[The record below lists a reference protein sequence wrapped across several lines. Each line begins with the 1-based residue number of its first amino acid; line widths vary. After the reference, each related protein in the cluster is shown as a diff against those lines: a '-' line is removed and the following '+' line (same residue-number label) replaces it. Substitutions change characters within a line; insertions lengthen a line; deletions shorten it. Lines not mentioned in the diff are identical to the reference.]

1 MGDGKQASVFADRY
15 RIRGGKPV
23 RLKDFPTDEDD
34 KPVSKKE
41 GEELLSADVAK
52 LTDLQDKL
60 YVHNRYALLIVIQ
73 GMDASGKDS
82 VVKHVM
88 SGLNPQGVTV
98 TPFKTPTH
106 QELEHDFLWRHYLAL
121 PARGMVGIFN
131 RSHYENVL
139 VTRVHPEYIL
149 NENLPGILSVDQ
161 IRDSFWEKRFRQI
174 NDFERTLTE
183 NGTLILKFFL
193 HVSKKEQKKRF
204 LERIDDPSKNWKFS
218 SGDIKERDLWKDYRK
233 AYEDLLEK
241 TSSDDA
247 PWFAVPADDKWY
259 TRIVIANIVVREL
272 EKLDLN
278 YPVLNSQQEKDLAAS
293 KKILTGE
300 IDSPAEEKQ

>member
-34 KPVSKKE
+34 KPVTKKE
-41 GEELLSADVAK
+41 GEDLLSADVSK

-149 NENLPGILSVDQ
+149 NENLPGIVSVDQ

-174 NDFERTLTE
+174 NDFEKTLTE
-183 NGTLILKFFL
+183 NGTLILKFFFQCRVICAGAGPGCRAQFARKQHRGLFARRQCGIILL
-193 HVSKKEQKKRF
+193 HRQELRGVDTQLSEC
-204 LERIDDPSKNWKFS
+204 DDLVH
-218 SGDIKERDLWKDYRK
+218 R
-233 AYEDLLEK
+233 
-241 TSSDDA
+241 
-247 PWFAVPADDKWY
+247 AVPA
-259 TRIVIANIVVREL
+259 AVRHGHRERHL
-272 EKLDLN
+272 
-278 YPVLNSQQEKDLAAS
+278 QQEFAS
-293 KKILTGE
+293 
-300 IDSPAEEKQ
+300 D